1 MAVLYHEF
9 AEIQLS
15 LARGGEVVVAAADE
29 IRPVE
34 AAAFSCPP
42 SLRVTIDD
50 GWLIRFGDGH
60 TKRANSANPLYPMGG
75 SEAGLIDRVE
85 SAYRRSGRAAIFRLT
100 PLAALPRLDER
111 LAARGYRLV
120 EPSRALILPGLD
132 DLPRPGVP
140 AGYRLSLEPA
150 VGAAWL
156 AARHRLHPLAPA
168 EQAAQQ
174 RLLGLIAVPSA
185 FAVLSRRDVPVAVAL
200 GTVNGGWF
208 SVNYVATAA
217 EWRGQGLMQAV
228 MGELG
233 SWACREGAV
242 AAQLFVLAGN
252 VAAEALYH
260 RLGYRERYRY
270 HYRIREQLRPALMTD
285 PTQ

>member
-1 MAVLYHEF
+1 
-9 AEIQLS
+9 
-15 LARGGEVVVAAADE
+15 VAAADE
-29 IRPVE
+29 IRPIE

-60 TKRANSANPLYPMGG
+60 TKRANSANPLYPMSGG
-75 SEAGLIDRVE
+75 EDGLIDRVE

-100 PLAALPRLDER
+100 PLANLPRLDET
-111 LAARGYRLV
+111 LAARDYRLV
-120 EPSRALILPGLD
+120 EPSLALVLSDLD

-140 AGYRLSLEPA
+140 AGFRLSR
-150 VGAAWL
+150 GRTSSAAWL
-156 AARHRLHPLAPA
+156 AARNQLQPLARA

-174 RLLGLIAVPSA
+174 RLLSLIAVPSA
-185 FAVLSRRDVPVAVAL
+185 FMVLSRREVPVAIAL
-200 GTVNGGWF
+200 GTVNCGWF
-208 SVNYVATAA
+208 SVNYVATAPD
-217 EWRGQGLMQAV
+217 WRGQGLMQAV

-233 SWACREGAV
+233 SWAQGEGAV

-270 HYRIREQLRPALMTD
+270 HYRIRDQLG
-285 PTQ
+285 